1 MSKDKTFQ
9 ISQLSFKE
17 LQNKIEDFKK
27 KRDDLNQKTKEYIN
41 RLQEI
46 EFEIIESLKTA
57 RDVYKPKR
65 DHWNKKVKQLKNKKI
80 EYKKLLDTLID
91 EKKKHQKQNGNGQI
105 SEHFTSVKQ
114 LERKIDNLERVIE
127 TENLDINKE
136 NEIVDKIRDL
146 ERKKQKLVAEQQ
158 NNGIYKIGR
167 KIEIVK
173 INLNKIYEQLAKWSG
188 KSQKFHMKMLEL
200 YQEANQL
207 KENKKKI
214 EEELIENKKA
224 ADRYHDQYLKV
235 INQKKKRNKSK
246 RFYRPKRRPIKGQRQ
261 KQADKNQEM
270 LEKLKQKKLAVA
282 LEKRKTGKKLNLYEA
297 RLILEHSEDKS

>member
-1 MSKDKTFQ
+1 MSKDKTIQ

-17 LQNKIEDFKK
+17 LQNKIEDFRK

-46 EFEIIESLKTA
+46 EFKIIESLKTA

-91 EKKKHQKQNGNGQI
+91 EHKKKNGRGKT

-114 LERKIDNLERVIE
+114 LERKIDNLERIIE

-173 INLNKIYEQLAKWSG
+173 INLNKIYEQLTKWSG

-200 YQEANQL
+200 YQVANEL

-214 EEELIENKKA
+214 EEDLIENKKA
-224 ADRYHDQYLKV
+224 ADRYHNQYLKV
-235 INQKKKRNKSK
+235 VNQRKKRNKSK
-246 RFYRPKRRPIKGQRQ
+246 RPYRPKRSPIKGQGQ

-270 LEKLKQKKLAVA
+270 LEKLKQEKLAVA
-282 LEKRKTGKKLNLYEA
+282 LEKHKTGKKLNLYEA
-297 RLILEHSEDKS
+297 RLILEHSEK